1 MKKKVYK
8 IFSFVL
14 SSLIILSSF
23 SVPVNATVGAFAGP
37 ILQTIGYSALGTT
50 TATIVGNLLDSW
62 LGTDKRYY
70 DCQGTDSNMNYY
82 ANSSN
87 FGTISSSGADNENC
101 WNTYNTNITDKR
113 TYSLVKNTTN
123 NTTSIYC
130 PITNTYKTINNVSNI
145 TYNQQYDTY
154 YIQNNEYNYYVT
166 NNYTYVS
173 YYIINNSTNEESY
186 YEIYY
191 ELPDGRNS
199 YDLRPYEV
207 WGEYFVYDVV
217 GYDSIVE
224 DDGRTLALYHL
235 NQDLKDSSYWNHSD
249 ICGGL
254 GVYSTGKFDYGY
266 AVNFQNRASLI
277 LPSNFDYNNFT
288 LEFTCVFPS
297 KENLYIKIPSEIYPN
312 SIDSDYAYF
321 KLGYSPSSG
330 GIYSVVIQSDNGSFS
345 FYLNGIKI
353 TDVEEIKELEYSY
366 SYILELKNDCLIFGG
381 NPNKSN
387 ENFLIDEI
395 RLSNCPLYSSD
406 SISVMS
412 QEFDTNQVL
421 CTPVNFHEGIIAIKG
436 TYKVSDYRV
445 GGVRPTYPT
454 EGFVYIYL
462 ENNICKGIQ
471 QFQNDGWYSVDGCIR
486 KKGEWITLEDYD
498 FSVLSFDDTD
508 NDSSNSGNNGSVSD
522 NDTSSGDS
530 GDSGGSSGGGLG
542 NFLKG
547 LGSIGDA
554 LLSILGKLL
563 EYVGKAFELITGLI
577 DDVLTIIP
585 ENITNLISAL
595 FPFIPEEWVSCITLS
610 LVLGVVGIIIGLF
623 KK

>member
-23 SVPVNATVGAFAGP
+23 SVPVNATAGAVASS
-37 ILQTIGYSALGTT
+37 ILQTIGYSALGTGA
-50 TATIVGNLLDSW
+50 ATIVDHLLDSW

-70 DCQGTDSNMNYY
+70 DCQGTNSNMNYY

-199 YDLRPYEV
+199 YDLRSYEV

-266 AVNFQNRASLI
+266 AVNYQNPASLI
-277 LPSNFDYNNFT
+277 LPSN
-288 LEFTCVFPS
+288 
-297 KENLYIKIPSEIYPN
+297 
-312 SIDSDYAYF
+312 
-321 KLGYSPSSG
+321 
-330 GIYSVVIQSDNGSFS
+330 
-345 FYLNGIKI
+345 
-353 TDVEEIKELEYSY
+353 
-366 SYILELKNDCLIFGG
+366 
-381 NPNKSN
+381 
-387 ENFLIDEI
+387 
-395 RLSNCPLYSSD
+395 
-406 SISVMS
+406 
-412 QEFDTNQVL
+412 
-421 CTPVNFHEGIIAIKG
+421 
-436 TYKVSDYRV
+436 
-445 GGVRPTYPT
+445 
-454 EGFVYIYL
+454 
-462 ENNICKGIQ
+462 
-471 QFQNDGWYSVDGCIR
+471 
-486 KKGEWITLEDYD
+486 
-498 FSVLSFDDTD
+498 
-508 NDSSNSGNNGSVSD
+508 
-522 NDTSSGDS
+522 
-530 GDSGGSSGGGLG
+530 
-542 NFLKG
+542 
-547 LGSIGDA
+547 
-554 LLSILGKLL
+554 
-563 EYVGKAFELITGLI
+563 
-577 DDVLTIIP
+577 LTII
-585 ENITNLISAL
+585 ILRWNL
-595 FPFIPEEWVSCITLS
+595 
-610 LVLGVVGIIIGLF
+610 LVFFLLVRIYI
-623 KK
+623 